1 MRSKAST
8 AGFTLPEVLTSVMI
22 VGLVLVALYSCWT
35 AVLGA
40 TQSSAIAVQD
50 ARRERMAIQ
59 AMTEAIAGISWVE
72 NHNER
77 PLQLDD
83 SSGFSHLKII

>member
-1 MRSKAST
+1 MRSRAST

-22 VGLVLVALYSCWT
+22 VGLVLVALYSCWA

-50 ARRERMAIQ
+50 AQRERMAIQ
-59 AMTEAIAGISWVE
+59 AMTEAIAGISW
-72 NHNER
+72 
-77 PLQLDD
+77 
-83 SSGFSHLKII
+83 